1 MGPDDDMKLRI
12 NTEAWHYS
20 MMDALE
26 RYAMRRKA
34 GKTETAVILRYLD
47 EEITE
52 ESQENGPTYECV
64 HNFFLPAGSV
74 DVILEMARFSLMPPL
89 AVGSI
94 VGFAPM
100 NSLPTETFSL
110 YSLLLA
116 AYPRDT
122 RTGIFHGTMGNFFA
136 DGVVID
142 ADEEVNEE
150 LVRQIG
156 VHRTFSGLG
165 VVLMKETRMVL
176 DQLMDDDQ
184 TMVQAHRDELM
195 LSMLRG

>member
-12 NTEAWHYS
+12 NTEAWHCS

-26 RYAMRRKA
+26 KYAMRRKE

-52 ESQENGPTYECV
+52 ESQDKGPTYECI

-89 AVGSI
+89 VVGGV

-100 NSLPTETFSL
+100 DSLPNETFSL
-110 YSLLLA
+110 YGLLLA

-136 DGVVID
+136 DGIFID
-142 ADEEVNEE
+142 PNEEPNEE

-156 VHRTFSGLG
+156 IHRTFSGLG
-165 VVLMKETRMVL
+165 VVLMKETRMAL

-184 TMVQAHRDELM
+184 TTVQAHRDELM
-195 LSMLRG
+195 LSILRG